1 MGKATGFLEYE
12 RVDGPVVAAADRVK
26 DFKEFHKRL
35 TLEEQKKQAARC
47 MDCGVPF
54 CQAGLMIAGMASG
67 CPLHN
72 LVPEVN
78 DLVFRGCIEQAY
90 DRLSVTHS
98 FPEFTCRV
106 CPALCEAACTCGL
119 HDAPVSTKE
128 NEKTVIEYAYEHGLV
143 KEEAPKVR
151 TGKRVAVVGSG
162 PSGLAAAQ
170 LLNRRGHDVTVYE
183 RKDRV
188 GGLLRYG
195 IPNMKLEKS
204 VIDRRVKLMEEAGVK
219 FVVNANVG
227 AKPMD
232 AGNESIVKNG
242 QKGNS
247 ALKEAAEG
255 KTWISAEQLE
265 KEYDAVILACGASHP
280 RDISAPG
287 RDAKGIYFAVD
298 FLGQVTKCLLDSD
311 FKKVPYEL
319 AKDKDVI
326 VIGGGDTGN
335 DCVGT
340 CIRLG
345 AKSVTQLE
353 MMPRP
358 SETRLPSNPWP
369 EWPRIL
375 KVDYGQEEAIWK
387 FGEDPRVYQT
397 TVKEFVKDEKG
408 NLKEVVLVSL
418 EAKKDEKT
426 GRMNMVPVAGSEKT
440 VPAQLVL
447 IAAGFL
453 GSESYV
459 TEAFGV
465 EVDGRT
471 NVKTSPCGYH
481 TSKEKIFTAG
491 DMHRGQSLVV
501 WAIAEGRGAAKEV
514 DAALMGYTNL

>member
-12 RVDGPVVAAADRVK
+12 RVDGPVTKEAERVK
-26 DFKEFHKRL
+26 DFHEFHGKL
-35 TLEEQKKQAARC
+35 SLEEQKKQAARC

-78 DLVFRGCIEQAY
+78 DLVYQGRLEQAY
-90 DRLSVTHS
+90 QRLSVTHS

-119 HDAPVSTKE
+119 HNAPVATKE

-151 TGKRVAVVGSG
+151 TGKKVAVIGSG

-170 LLNRRGHDVTVYE
+170 LLNRRGHEVTVYE

-219 FVVNANVG
+219 FVVNADVG
-227 AKPMD
+227 ASLPV
-232 AGNESIVKNG
+232 A
-242 QKGNS
+242 
-247 ALKEAAEG
+247 
-255 KTWISAEQLE
+255 QLE
-265 KEYDAVILACGASHP
+265 AEYDAIILACGASHP
-280 RDISAPG
+280 RDINAPG

-298 FLGQVTKCLLDSD
+298 FLGQVTKSLLDSD

-335 DCVGT
+335 DCVGS

-345 AKSVTQLE
+345 ARSVTQLE
-353 MMPRP
+353 MMPKP

-397 TVKEFVKDEKG
+397 TVKEFIKDAKG

-459 TEAFGV
+459 TKSFGV

-471 NVKTSPCGYH
+471 NVKTKPCEYR
-481 TSKEKIFTAG
+481 TSKAKIFTAG

>member
-12 RVDGPVVAAADRVK
+12 RVDGAVVPEGERVK
-26 DFKEFHKRL
+26 NFQEFHGRL

-78 DLVFRGCIEQAY
+78 DLVFRGCFEQAY

-119 HDAPVSTKE
+119 HDAPVATKE

-170 LLNRRGHDVTVYE
+170 LLNRRGHEVTVYE

-204 VIDRRVKLMEEAGVK
+204 VIDRRVKLMEEAGVR

-227 AKPMD
+227 TKPAE
-232 AGNESIVKNG
+232 AGKAVKDG
-242 QKGNS
+242 GVTWID
-247 ALKEAAEG
+247 AAE
-255 KTWISAEQLE
+255 LE

-280 RDISAPG
+280 RDINAPG

-298 FLGQVTKCLLDSD
+298 FLGQVTKSLLDSE

-335 DCVGT
+335 DCVGS
-340 CIRLG
+340 CLRLG

-353 MMPRP
+353 MMPKP
-358 SETRLPSNPWP
+358 AETRLPSNPWP

-426 GRMNMVPVAGSEKT
+426 GRMNMVPVSGSEKT

-471 NVKTSPCGYH
+471 NVKTTPCGYH
-481 TSKEKIFTAG
+481 TSKPKIFTAG

>member
-1 MGKATGFLEYE
+1 MGKATGFLEYQ
-12 RVDGPVVAAADRVK
+12 RADGPVVSEAQRVG
-26 DFKEFHKRL
+26 DFREFHGRL
-35 TLEEQKKQAARC
+35 PLEEQKKQAARC

-72 LVPEVN
+72 LVPEIN
-78 DLVFRGCIEQAY
+78 DLVFRGCFEQAY

-119 HDAPVSTKE
+119 HDAPVATKE
-128 NEKTVIEYAYEHGLV
+128 NEKSVIEYAFEHGLV
-143 KEEAPKVR
+143 KEEAPAVR
-151 TGKRVAVVGSG
+151 TGKKVAVIGSG

-170 LLNRRGHDVTVYE
+170 LLNRRGHEVTVYE

-204 VIDRRVKLMEEAGVK
+204 VIDRRVKLMEDAGVK

-227 AKPMD
+227 ENVD
-232 AGNESIVKNG
+232 AA
-242 QKGNS
+242 Q
-247 ALKEAAEG
+247 LK
-255 KTWISAEQLE
+255 
-265 KEYDAVILACGASHP
+265 KEYDAIVLACGASHP
-280 RDISAPG
+280 RDINAPG

-298 FLGQVTKCLLDSD
+298 FLGQVTKTLLDSE
-311 FKKVPYEL
+311 FKTYPYEL

-353 MMPRP
+353 MMPKP
-358 SETRLPSNPWP
+358 AECRLPSNPWP

-453 GSESYV
+453 GSEKYV
-459 TEAFGV
+459 TDAFGV
-465 EVDGRT
+465 ETDART
-471 NVKTSPCGYH
+471 NVKTKLGDYH
-481 TSKEKIFTAG
+481 TSKAKIFAAG
-491 DMHRGQSLVV
+491 DVRRGQSLVV
-501 WAIAEGRGAAKEV
+501 WAISEGRAAAKAV
-514 DAALMGYTNL
+514 DEALMGYTNLV